1 MAGKFNPT
9 HMLGT
14 MVQALET
21 SESRDTRALQS
32 HPSRGL
38 KMRNAP
44 AINGGLVLVL
54 TSSYNAIRSESTE
67 AVTSR
72 CFWSWPTSP
81 SRSHQNCWRFM
92 CLSFGKVIDSSEK
105 QYFNLPLSWCH
116 LMKNDCRSHRS
127 VVPIH
132 VSQILHLRHSS
143 SR

>member
-38 KMRNAP
+38 KMQNAP
-44 AINGGLVLVL
+44 VINGVLVVLL
-54 TSSYNAIRSESTE
+54 TSSYNAVRGERTE

-72 CFWSWPTSP
+72 
-81 SRSHQNCWRFM
+81 RS
-92 CLSFGKVIDSSEK
+92 
-105 QYFNLPLSWCH
+105 
-116 LMKNDCRSHRS
+116 
-127 VVPIH
+127 
-132 VSQILHLRHSS
+132 
-143 SR
+143 

>member
-44 AINGGLVLVL
+44 VINGGLVVVL
-54 TSSYNAIRSESTE
+54 LMSSYNAVRGESTE

-72 CFWSWPTSP
+72 
-81 SRSHQNCWRFM
+81 RF
-92 CLSFGKVIDSSEK
+92 
-105 QYFNLPLSWCH
+105 
-116 LMKNDCRSHRS
+116 
-127 VVPIH
+127 
-132 VSQILHLRHSS
+132 
-143 SR
+143 

>member
-38 KMRNAP
+38 KMQNAP
-44 AINGGLVLVL
+44 AINGGLVVVL
-54 TSSYNAIRSESTE
+54 MSSYNAVRGESTE

-72 CFWSWPTSP
+72 
-81 SRSHQNCWRFM
+81 RF
-92 CLSFGKVIDSSEK
+92 
-105 QYFNLPLSWCH
+105 
-116 LMKNDCRSHRS
+116 
-127 VVPIH
+127 
-132 VSQILHLRHSS
+132 
-143 SR
+143 